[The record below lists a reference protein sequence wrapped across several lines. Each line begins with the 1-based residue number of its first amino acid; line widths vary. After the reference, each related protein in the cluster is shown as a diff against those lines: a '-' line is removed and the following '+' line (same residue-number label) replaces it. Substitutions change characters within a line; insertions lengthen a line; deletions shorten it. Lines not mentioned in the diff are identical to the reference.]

1 MLSKNNFKLEK
12 MSSIV
17 LLLMIVLLGRFSY
30 NAEVKGKEIAKKKY
44 YIIGV
49 PVDNVPFEM
58 EKNKKIS
65 GIDIELLE
73 EISKIE
79 GFRVIWKP
87 MTDTQLTENLKTKK
101 LDGVMNG
108 IVEGQDIDISDPY
121 FVSGSVGV
129 ARIDNIYVNSMENF
143 KGKMFGVVKET
154 EEEEYA
160 NSISK
165 SYEALVIPYENNS
178 SLSKDLAEGNID
190 IAFID
195 HSLAYYIN
203 NQSNTIKLKILTD
216 KVNSENIVFI
226 VKKGENLD
234 LIKMFNEGLQKIKEN
249 GKYNEIIK
257 KYIGDDTLGF
267 VY

>member
-154 EEEEYA
+154 EEEEC
-160 NSISK
+160 
-165 SYEALVIPYENNS
+165 
-178 SLSKDLAEGNID
+178 
-190 IAFID
+190 
-195 HSLAYYIN
+195 
-203 NQSNTIKLKILTD
+203 
-216 KVNSENIVFI
+216 
-226 VKKGENLD
+226 KK
-234 LIKMFNEGLQKIKEN
+234 KEN
-249 GKYNEIIK
+249 SLHSINVMVT
-257 KYIGDDTLGF
+257 D
-267 VY
+267 

>member
-1 MLSKNNFKLEK
+1 MLNKNNFKLEK
-12 MSSIV
+12 INHIFLLLIIV
-17 LLLMIVLLGRFSY
+17 LAGRFSY
-30 NAEVKGKEIAKKKY
+30 SAEIQRKETAKKKY

-65 GIDIELLE
+65 GLDIDLLD
-73 EISKIE
+73 EIAKIE

-87 MTDTQLTENLKTKK
+87 MTDNQLIESLQSKK

-108 IVEGQDIDISDPY
+108 IVEDQNIDSSDSY
-121 FVSGSVGV
+121 FGLGSVGV

-143 KGKMFGVVKET
+143 KGKMFGVIKDT
-154 EEEEYA
+154 EDEVYA

-165 SYEALVIPYENNS
+165 SYEALAIPYENIS
-178 SLSKDLAEGNID
+178 SLLKDLAEGNID

-203 NQSNTIKLKILTD
+203 NQKDTIKLKILTE
-216 KVNSENIVFI
+216 KVNTENAVFV
-226 VKKGENLD
+226 VKKGENLE
-234 LIKMFNEGLQKIKEN
+234 LIKMFNEGLQKLKES
-249 GKYNEIIK
+249 GKYNEIVK
-257 KYIGDDTLGF
+257 KYVGDDTLGF